1 LRKIY
6 IALPIL
12 LLFLF
17 IAGVSLAQDI
27 DSAQNSTGLANNTGL
42 NESMSPPAATSAA
55 TPNDNATG
63 TTADNTAN
71 ASAPNLK
78 YIWSITGI
86 EDDQVIMALDQDGSD
101 LFGQAKYE
109 PDSGDAWNGNVAGS
123 ITGNQVD
130 LTITAQRGTDLES
143 IKLDGAF
150 ADDALSGKFTKIS
163 GGKITSRGD
172 FNAIWI
178 NPDISTYEPA
188 KVTEAAPQ
196 SATVPAQTVNTS
208 PSTATD
214 QSATGQST
222 QPAVQT
228 GGKTQYVDVHKYAE
242 QYEIGGDL
250 SGVPPGMGGSGG
262 L

>member
-1 LRKIY
+1 LRKMY
-6 IALPIL
+6 IVPPIL

-27 DSAQNSTGLANNTGL
+27 DSAQNSTGLADNTGL
-42 NESMSPPAATSAA
+42 NESLAPPVAMPDDSAA
-55 TPNDNATG
+55 GTTADN
-63 TTADNTAN
+63 TADNTAN

-78 YIWSITGI
+78 YIWSIMGI
-86 EDDQVIMALDQDGSD
+86 EDDKVMMALDQDGSD

-130 LTITAQRGTDLES
+130 LTITAQKGTDLES
-143 IKLDGAF
+143 IRLNGAF
-150 ADDALSGKFTKIS
+150 ADEAISGKFTKIS
-163 GGKITSRGD
+163 GGKIISRGD
-172 FNAIWI
+172 FNAMWI
-178 NPDISTYEPA
+178 SDDLSTYEPA

-196 SATVPAQTVNTS
+196 SATAPAQTVNTS
-208 PSTATD
+208 PSTTD
-214 QSATGQST
+214 QSATGQSA

-250 SGVPPGMGGSGG
+250 SGVPPGMGGTGG
-262 L
+262 LS

>member
-6 IALPIL
+6 IIMPIL
-12 LLFLF
+12 LLILF
-17 IAGVSLAQDI
+17 SAGASLAQDK
-27 DSAQNSTGLANNTGL
+27 DGARNNTGL
-42 NESMSPPAATSAA
+42 ADNTSLNESLSPSAA
-55 TPNDNATG
+55 MPDDNA
-63 TTADNTAN
+63 ANNTAN

-86 EDDQVIMALDQDGSD
+86 ENDQVIMALDQDGSD

-109 PDSGDAWNGNVAGS
+109 PDSGDAWNGNVVGS

-130 LTITAQRGTDLES
+130 LTITAQKGTGLES
-143 IKLDGAF
+143 IKLNGAF

-188 KVTEAAPQ
+188 KVTEAASQ
-196 SATVPAQTVNTS
+196 SAQTTQTVNAS
-208 PSTATD
+208 SSASTD
-214 QSATGQST
+214 QAATGQST

-228 GGKTQYVDVHKYAE
+228 GGKTQYVDVHKYAD

-250 SGVPPGMGGSGG
+250 SGVPPGMGGSP
-262 L
+262 LE

>member
-6 IALPIL
+6 IVPPIL

-42 NESMSPPAATSAA
+42 NESLAPPD
-55 TPNDNATG
+55 DNAAG

-71 ASAPNLK
+71 ASVPNLK
-78 YIWSITGI
+78 YIWSIMGI
-86 EDDQVIMALDQDGSD
+86 EDDKVIMALDQDGSD

-123 ITGNQVD
+123 ITGTQVD
-130 LTITAQRGTDLES
+130 LTITAQKGTDLES
-143 IKLDGAF
+143 IRLNGAF
-150 ADDALSGKFTKIS
+150 ADEAISGKFTKIS
-163 GGKITSRGD
+163 GGKIISRGD
-172 FNAIWI
+172 FNAMWI
-178 NPDISTYEPA
+178 SDDLSTYEPA

-196 SATVPAQTVNTS
+196 SATAPAQTVNTS
-208 PSTATD
+208 PSTTD
-214 QSATGQST
+214 QSATGQSA